1 MTLPPGLLEKIVER
15 ACQIQRIA
23 APTFHEADRAKYV
36 FHAFESEKLD
46 AVYQDDAGNV
56 IARIAGSGNARPL
69 IVSAHLDTVF
79 PLGTDLTLTRSS
91 NTLAG
96 PGIGDNSLGV
106 AALFGLLWILRAEHH
121 IPAGDIY
128 LVANVCEEGLGNLH
142 GMTSVVNHFRGD
154 PAAYIILEGMGLGV
168 IFHRALGVQRYKIQI
183 HTRGGHS
190 WADYGKPSAVH
201 EIGKLITRLTAL
213 PIPSKPRTTLNVGVV
228 HGGTTINSLAADA
241 SLELDLRSEGQ
252 LNLQFLCQQVE
263 EIVRNINQDGIA
275 CTSEIIGKRPSGE
288 ISAQHPLVKQ
298 AVQALQA
305 EGLHTQTS
313 IGSTDANIPLS
324 LGYPAICLGITTGK
338 GSHTLAESLEIAP
351 IEKGMSAM
359 YRLIIGCES
368 LI

>member
-1 MTLPPGLLEKIVER
+1 MTLPPGLLDRIVER
-15 ACQIQRIA
+15 ACQIQQIA
-23 APTFHEADRAKYV
+23 APTFHEADRAKFV
-36 FHAFESEKLD
+36 FQAFESEKLD
-46 AVYQDDAGNV
+46 SIDQDDAGNV
-56 IARIAGSGNARPL
+56 IARIPGSGNARPL

-79 PLGTDLTLTRSS
+79 PLGTDLTLTRSP

-106 AALFGLLWILRAEHH
+106 AALFGLLWMLREEHH
-121 IPAGDIY
+121 TPTGDIY

-142 GMTSVVNHFRGD
+142 GMTSVVNRFHGD

-201 EIGKLITRLTAL
+201 EIGQLITRLAAL
-213 PIPSKPRTTLNVGVV
+213 TLPTKPRTTLNVGVV
-228 HGGTTINSLAADA
+228 HGGTSINSLAADA

-252 LNLQFLCQQVE
+252 LSLQLLCQQVE
-263 EIVRNINQDGIA
+263 EIVRNTNHDGIA
-275 CTSEIIGKRPSGE
+275 CVSEIIGKRPPGE
-288 ISAQHPLVKQ
+288 ISAQHPLVRQ
-298 AVQALQA
+298 AVRALQV
-305 EGLHTQTS
+305 EGLHPQTS

-338 GSHTLAESLEIAP
+338 GSHTLTESLEIAP
-351 IEKGMSAM
+351 IEKGMSM
-359 YRLIIGCES
+359 LYRLIIGCES